1 MLYEPQTLVGVI
13 APLYVPGNFLRSLF
27 FSAASIE
34 FDTADVKFDRV
45 FDDLRAA
52 PWVSPLALGSMSPDR
67 TFQTDSF
74 APGYVKPKK
83 RIEADKIK
91 QRRPGEPIGGGFSLA
106 QRRDLY
112 FTDYLLG
119 QKTQIERREEIM
131 ASQILLNGYCVMEGK
146 DYPRAVVDFKRK
158 ASLTRILLPGAGWGQ
173 NGVSAVDSLEGFI
186 EDIATECGAA
196 PSHVVMD
203 KLAGRLLKADTKLKD
218 KLDTTLGQT
227 SSAIDL
233 GFKPGVAGSP
243 VYLGRIGVTEIYIYN
258 DNYEDTDGTIKPL
271 LPDYTVIA
279 GAPAAFGGTPCYGAI
294 QDPRNEYG
302 AARLFSKHWIDDDP
316 AGEFLMTQS
325 APVFVAKR
333 INAAG
338 RMTVRS

>member
-1 MLYEPQTLVGVI
+1 MLYDPQTLVGVI
-13 APLYVPGNFLRSLF
+13 APLYVPGNFLRTLF
-27 FSAASIE
+27 FGGQPLE

-52 PWVSPLALGSMSPDR
+52 PWVSPYALGSQTPLR
-67 TFQTDSF
+67 GFQTDSF
-74 APGYVKPKK
+74 SPGYLKPKD
-83 RIEADKIK
+83 RIEPDKISK
-91 QRRPGEPIGGGFSLA
+91 RRPGEPIGGAYTLG

-112 FTDYLLG
+112 FLDYLLSH
-119 QKTQIERREEIM
+119 KTKIERREEIM
-131 ASQILLNGYCVMEGK
+131 SAQILLTGACVMEGK
-146 DYPRAVVDFKRK
+146 DYPRAVVDYKRK

-203 KLAGRLLKADTKLKD
+203 KLAGRLLKADPKLKD
-218 KLDTTLGQT
+218 KLDITLGQT
-227 SSAIDL
+227 TSAIDL
-233 GFKPGVAGSP
+233 GFKPGVPGSP

-258 DNYEDTDGTIKPL
+258 DNYEDTDGTIRPL

-279 GAPAAFGGTPCYGAI
+279 GAPSAFEGTPCYGAI
-294 QDPRNEYG
+294 QDPRNAYG
-302 AARLFSKHWIDDDP
+302 AARLFSKNWIDEDP
-316 AGEFLMTQS
+316 AGEFVMTQS
-325 APVFVAKR
+325 APIFVPKR